1 MSIKLKG
8 NYQELARHFFDP
20 IFGTWGRFGAAAAGL
35 DQSHSNAHPSCICDL
50 HRSLWQH
57 RILVNFNNFL
67 TIAPGSGLGGGVA
80 RSSPH
85 SQVTGWKQKQ
95 SRRLRPL
102 CPGHSNMED
111 HVNQGFESPSQLC
124 DPALKKIKGTKLRC
138 PSHSSRD
145 DAPLS
150 TRDVA
155 ESLINPGPSH
165 HLGS

>member
-1 MSIKLKG
+1 MDRALKE
-8 NYQELARHFFDP
+8 NTEAEAVWRNQL
-20 IFGTWGRFGAAAAGL
+20 
-35 DQSHSNAHPSCICDL
+35 
-50 HRSLWQH
+50 
-57 RILVNFNNFL
+57 NFNSFL